1 MQSPERSSDSV
12 WEISSASEVL
22 HGVSSLVS
30 NVKSKRDDLTVE
42 KYALK
47 SEVKTPRVGFE
58 NQHLVSITWTGKVK
72 ESVSPFRSIS
82 TPNAISVFP
91 VGLALQEQIMSRVE
105 FTNLFLKPAFLQQVA
120 RETELKDRFE
130 LVPQWGIRDEQIES
144 IATAAEC
151 EIRSDL
157 GVGDLFMESLATALA
172 AHLLARYSSRRVV
185 LPKCR
190 ARMSPS
196 QLRRSTDFIEANLGK
211 ELHLSELAA
220 NVGLSTYYFCRMFKQ
235 STNLSPHQFV
245 LRKRIEQSQHLLKE
259 HNLPI
264 VEIAAE
270 LGFSDQSHFSR
281 VFRSVVG
288 TTPKRFSGQH

>member
-12 WEISSASEVL
+12 WKISSASEVL
-22 HGVSSLVS
+22 HGVSPLVS
-30 NVKSKRDDLTVE
+30 NVKSKRGDLTVE
-42 KYALK
+42 RYAIEG
-47 SEVKTPRVGFE
+47 EVATPRLGFE
-58 NQHLVSITWTGKVK
+58 NQNLVSITWTGKVK
-72 ESVSPFRSIS
+72 ESVNPFRSIS
-82 TPNAISVFP
+82 TPNAVSVFP

-105 FTNLFLKPAFLQQVA
+105 FTNLLLKPAFLHQVA

-172 AHLLARYSSRRVV
+172 AHVLARYSSRR
-185 LPKCR
+185 PAIRESR
-190 ARMSPS
+190 ARMSPT

-264 VEIAAE
+264 IEIAAQ
-270 LGFSDQSHFSR
+270 LGFSDQSHFAR

-288 TTPKRFSGQH
+288 TTPRRYSRQH